1 MVGGT
6 SIIPFAERKFIYK
19 QQGNPA
25 KSTGMAIQQLPKR
38 LISEGGERM
47 YYKWICRELAVIG
60 EIF

>member
-1 MVGGT
+1 M
-6 SIIPFAERKFIYK
+6 ERKFIYK

-47 YYKWICRELAVIG
+47 YGKCFCRELVVDGAVPDASINM
-60 EIF
+60 